1 MPEEALDLATSIP
14 NNIALNHC
22 LDKMVSIMVSILYL
36 FSNKTNT
43 LNLKKDSVQCLTSYY
58 ERIHFFFLK
67 YRNYVATLVA
77 KTEGLSESH
86 GLSPLCNLVQG
97 TK

>member
-1 MPEEALDLATSIP
+1 MF
-14 NNIALNHC
+14 
-22 LDKMVSIMVSILYL
+22 ILL
-36 FSNKTNT
+36 LRKNT
-43 LNLKKDSVQCLTSYY
+43 
-58 ERIHFFFLK
+58 FFFLK

-86 GLSPLCNLVQG
+86 GLSPLCNLVQD